1 MPTQSMTGRG
11 GTATVNGV
19 VIPITKWSSKANRNL
34 ADATDSANYD
44 VATGQTWT
52 DMASGVVSLELTLE
66 GNYDL
71 ATTSAQITSKI
82 KTDGP
87 FPVVLQV
94 NRTTTYLTGNFYFS
108 DVETSLEV
116 PGGTMVSWTANAKN
130 SGIVTLP

>member
-1 MPTQSMTGRG
+1 MPTQSMTGRA

-19 VIPITKWSSKANRNL
+19 VIPITKWSAKANRNL

-52 DMASGVVSLELTLE
+52 DAASGVVSMELTLE

-87 FPVVLQV
+87 FPVVLMV
-94 NRTTTYLTGNFYFS
+94 NRSTTYATGNFYFS
-108 DVETSLEV
+108 DVETNVEV
-116 PGGTMVSWTANAKN
+116 PGGTMINWSASCKN
-130 SGIVTLP
+130 SGIITLP

>member
-11 GTATVNGV
+11 GSATVNSV
-19 VIPITKWSSKANRNL
+19 VIPITKWSAKTNRNL

-44 VATGQTWT
+44 PTTGQTWT
-52 DMASGVVSLELTLE
+52 DAASGVVSMELTIE

-71 ATTSAQITSKI
+71 ATTSANITSKI

-87 FPVVLQV
+87 FPVILHV
-94 NRTTTYLTGNFYFS
+94 NPDTVYATGNFYFS
-108 DVETSLEV
+108 DIETSLEV
-116 PGGTMVSWTANAKN
+116 PGGTMVSWSASAKN